1 MIPSTLNDL
10 GVAQIF
16 WEMARLA
23 KEPAIRQRTREIKAA
38 KERKP
43 EWGRPIDEYIHDVV
57 SPDYDSPVPPKNVI
71 QSAIDSVQLPNKRN
85 LSRPTCET
93 FRVILGLFRDPANM
107 PMLNDTKVLS
117 SCMLLMREHVKDTQ
131 EPVFCYEYGFW
142 CFQVIVLTIQVAM
155 LKRNSCAGF
164 DNFLATANKC
174 PPKDLPALLG
184 MNIMLQIHLHDHELR
199 TNSLP
204 WILQLSRTP
213 QGRIVV
219 LPTVGG
225 MTELDSLFVIKA
237 LWESRKQLS
246 FIVSKAPMPGWTFLL
261 KIFSEQ
267 LLEDFKTSRQ
277 VYSFT
282 LPELIY
288 RRWSRHEASW
298 GYLEN
303 LCHRYG
309 LAASD
314 EDLPIVADTCSISG
328 SICTDDH
335 LREISNGMEDE
346 DDARTIVE
354 SYIARMTP
362 RPDVEPLPLSFCA
375 TLVDFVFREQIC
387 WLGDV
392 LLPLIRI
399 GYERIW
405 AELGDEK
412 VTRDVDWGTN
422 LARFVINTM
431 GSTERLFGAEHRF
444 KPAEIEAFLPP
455 LHDIDVVGVL
465 GQALLMPTNL
475 PPDSQVDLYWAKLIE
490 RVVSFAQT
498 LSYSKSSALAAEI
511 FADEYSNWLKTLNYI
526 RLQILNNPDKD
537 ESLRGNTK
545 GAELAWM
552 NVGKI
557 FGFTDHAQ
565 KDKKRKGL
573 PNARTV
579 VECANPRC
587 AGATDVV

>member
-10 GVAQIF
+10 DAAQVF

-23 KEPAIRQRTREIKAA
+23 KEPAIQKLSKEIKAA

-57 SPDYDSPVPPKNVI
+57 SPNYDSPVPPKGII
-71 QSAIDSVQLPNKRN
+71 QNAIDSVQLPNKRN

-107 PMLNDTKVLS
+107 PMLNETKVLS
-117 SCMLLMREHVKDTQ
+117 PCILLMREHVKDTQ

-164 DNFLATANKC
+164 DNFLAMASKC

-184 MNIMLQIHLHDHELR
+184 MNITLQIHLHNHEQR
-199 TNSLP
+199 ANSVP

-213 QGRIVV
+213 QGRLVV
-219 LPTVGG
+219 LPNVGG
-225 MTELDSLFVIKA
+225 MTELDGLFMIEA

-246 FIVSKAPMPGWTFLL
+246 YIVSKVPMPGWTFLL

-267 LLEDFKTSRQ
+267 LLEDFET
-277 VYSFT
+277 
-282 LPELIY
+282 
-288 RRWSRHEASW
+288 SRHEVSW

-309 LAASD
+309 LAASE
-314 EDLPIVADTCSISG
+314 EDLPIIADTCNLGG

-362 RPDVEPLPLSFCA
+362 RPGEEPLPLSFCA

-387 WLGDV
+387 WLGEV
-392 LLPLIRI
+392 LIPLIKV
-399 GYERIW
+399 GYERVW
-405 AELGDEK
+405 AELADEK
-412 VTRDVDWGTN
+412 VVRDADWGTN

-444 KPAEIEAFLPP
+444 KPAEIETFLPP
-455 LHDIDVVGVL
+455 LHDIDVVGFL

-475 PPDSQVDLYWAKLIE
+475 PPDCAFHFNPNAGALFTPRQPKSSTLAAKL
-490 RVVSFAQT
+490 
-498 LSYSKSSALAAEI
+498 
-511 FADEYSNWLKTLNYI
+511 FADDYSNWFNTLNHI
-526 RLQILNNPDKD
+526 RLQILNNPDQE
-537 ESLRGNTK
+537 ESLRGNAK
-545 GAELAWM
+545 GAELAWT

-557 FGFTDHAQ
+557 FGFVDRSQT
-565 KDKKRKGL
+565 DKKRKGI
-573 PNARTV
+573 PKTRT
-579 VECANPRC
+579 
-587 AGATDVV
+587 G